1 MALLLLRTWVVMSIG
16 WIGLCFLK
24 MRGQHIFGDRFTPDE
39 FVAAAALPPLILLIV
54 GSLTLPVIGPLASV
68 ALGAAFLLAARSAA
82 RVSRATPEPAFVGA

>member
-1 MALLLLRTWVVMSIG
+1 MAMILLRTWVVMSIG

-54 GSLTLPVIGPLASV
+54 GSLTLY
-68 ALGAAFLLAARSAA
+68 ALRSLFG
-82 RVSRATPEPAFVGA
+82 RFPVSRSRPR